1 MVKTGGSVFATPPG
15 AALLPQQVQIAA
27 LHQLHA
33 GADQANGPVAQVMR
47 PPAGTGWNAR
57 VAKKSRRNG
66 AIGLASKASIKRTQR
81 KSKAVTPLVPQPGRG
96 MAPQLARNEG
106 P

>member
-57 VAKKSRRNG
+57 VAKKSRRN
-66 AIGLASKASIKRTQR
+66 APLGLASKPSLKRTQR
-81 KSKAVTPLVPQPGRG
+81 TGKPAPPRLRQPRRR
-96 MAPQLARNEG
+96 AARQYA
-106 P
+106 